1 MKKAAALFLSML
13 CLTTV
18 WAQSVHIEFQG
29 EPLSYALTQIDG
41 RFPDAH
47 IHFVIDDV
55 KDNTVTAVIDGTK
68 AEDAVRKL
76 LAGLPFA
83 VDVENNN
90 IFIRP
95 LAEDTAND
103 GENTKTEPVTSYYLK
118 EVTILDH
125 TPLRSFADK
134 GIVMDIKGTDL
145 EYRGNAI
152 DVLGYLPGINIGNG
166 EISIRDLDNPSIY
179 IDDIP
184 VNSMSELSSLRSE
197 EIARISLDETAN
209 SMYQAQSGTVI
220 RIYTIAPK
228 MGWNVLANALISQG
242 KRNINREEAKVTW
255 NSEALRVSAGFAF
268 QNKNEFQEHRAME
281 LYTTMTPSIPSVN
294 PYLNVSYRWNT
305 QHSLVA
311 KYDMLNIVK
320 DVSYW
325 SGLVQLFGMN
335 YFNTIDK
342 DIQGPVDRREW
353 SLEYAPRHNAQLV
366 YSGKWDKAKVQLD
379 LEYYHDKMNI
389 NQKDNAENINIYAYE
404 RQKVNGIVNDLVAE
418 HLNIEI
424 PYENFTLSIGNE
436 FTDTKREDSFQNT
449 VISPT
454 TISTERN
461 ESQLA
466 LYALGEWRFGKK
478 KLHIGLRN
486 EYLSATIEKM
496 TSEHKFRKTY
506 LLPHVDFQVPTES
519 GNWSFAYSARSQRP
533 TYNQLNG
540 YSRFN
545 QYMLFMSGNPD
556 LKPETHHALSAQF
569 RNKVFYANIK
579 YQHIS
584 NYIASTVQYDHD
596 AYSMHYDNI
605 PSADEIL
612 VNVMYSPKTKYWSP
626 VFSGSLLASNIKM
639 NIGSTEKTFNCPVF
653 FIDLHSPFNIWK
665 NTQLWVD
672 GHFHTTGHIGTA
684 LQKHSGTV
692 NLGVARQFGRLN
704 VSLQAEDIL
713 KTGSVEFEC
722 YGIGTVYNH
731 WNYSDTRRIV
741 FSLNYTL

>member
-18 WAQSVHIEFQG
+18 WAQSVHLEFQG

-90 IFIRP
+90 IFIRS

-255 NSEALRVSAGFAF
+255 NSDALRVSAG
-268 QNKNEFQEHRAME
+268 
-281 LYTTMTPSIPSVN
+281 LPSRTRMSF
-294 PYLNVSYRWNT
+294 R
-305 QHSLVA
+305 
-311 KYDMLNIVK
+311 NI
-320 DVSYW
+320 
-325 SGLVQLFGMN
+325 
-335 YFNTIDK
+335 
-342 DIQGPVDRREW
+342 
-353 SLEYAPRHNAQLV
+353 AQ
-366 YSGKWDKAKVQLD
+366 
-379 LEYYHDKMNI
+379 
-389 NQKDNAENINIYAYE
+389 
-404 RQKVNGIVNDLVAE
+404 
-418 HLNIEI
+418 
-424 PYENFTLSIGNE
+424 
-436 FTDTKREDSFQNT
+436 
-449 VISPT
+449 
-454 TISTERN
+454 
-461 ESQLA
+461 
-466 LYALGEWRFGKK
+466 
-478 KLHIGLRN
+478 
-486 EYLSATIEKM
+486 
-496 TSEHKFRKTY
+496 
-506 LLPHVDFQVPTES
+506 
-519 GNWSFAYSARSQRP
+519 WSF
-533 TYNQLNG
+533 
-540 YSRFN
+540 
-545 QYMLFMSGNPD
+545 
-556 LKPETHHALSAQF
+556 
-569 RNKVFYANIK
+569 
-579 YQHIS
+579 
-584 NYIASTVQYDHD
+584 
-596 AYSMHYDNI
+596 
-605 PSADEIL
+605 
-612 VNVMYSPKTKYWSP
+612 
-626 VFSGSLLASNIKM
+626 
-639 NIGSTEKTFNCPVF
+639 
-653 FIDLHSPFNIWK
+653 
-665 NTQLWVD
+665 
-672 GHFHTTGHIGTA
+672 
-684 LQKHSGTV
+684 
-692 NLGVARQFGRLN
+692 
-704 VSLQAEDIL
+704 
-713 KTGSVEFEC
+713 
-722 YGIGTVYNH
+722 
-731 WNYSDTRRIV
+731 TRR
-741 FSLNYTL
+741 